1 LARFQIKSFDN
12 EAVVFDTASGDTHL
26 LAPFTL
32 SLFELIQRN
41 PGMSAHEIESALLT
55 RFSLFSDTDLTS
67 LTQES
72 LSNLRRLGLL
82 EAP

>member
-1 LARFQIKSFDN
+1 MARFQFKSFGN

-32 SLFELIQRN
+32 ELFELIQNN
-41 PGMSAHEIESALLT
+41 PGMTAQEIEPALLA
-55 RFSLFSDTDLTS
+55 RLDLPGSPHLTN

-72 LSNLRRLGLL
+72 LASLRTLGLL
-82 EAP
+82 ETP